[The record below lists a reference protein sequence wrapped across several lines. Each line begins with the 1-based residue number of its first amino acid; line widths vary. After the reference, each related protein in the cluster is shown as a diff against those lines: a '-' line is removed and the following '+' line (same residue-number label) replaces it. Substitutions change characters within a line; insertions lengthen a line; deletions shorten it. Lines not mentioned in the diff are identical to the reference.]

1 MRHVEIVLVRHALPL
16 RVELETGI
24 ADPELAAEG
33 HEQAAKMAAY
43 LGIEDVEAIYVSPL
57 RRALET
63 ARPLCEVLGLE
74 AVVSE
79 GVAEFD
85 RNSREYVP
93 VEELRATNDPR
104 WEKLLRGEWDGV
116 DEDPSIFKAR
126 VVATVEDMIARH
138 PGGRVVVVC
147 HGGVINQYLAHVL
160 GIETHVG
167 FFYPKYTS
175 IHRVMAA
182 RSGQRSIVS
191 INEASHLR

>member
-1 MRHVEIVLVRHALPL
+1 MEIVLVRHGLPL

-43 LGIEDVEAIYVSPL
+43 LGVEDVEAVYVSPL

-63 ARPLCEVLGLE
+63 ARPLCKVLGLE

-147 HGGVINQYLAHVL
+147 HGAVINQYLAHVL

-182 RSGQRSIVS
+182 RSGERSIVS

>member
-1 MRHVEIVLVRHALPL
+1 VEIVLVRHGLPL
-16 RVELETGI
+16 RIELETGI

-43 LGIEDVEAIYVSPL
+43 LGVEDVEAIYVSPL

-63 ARPLCEVLGLE
+63 ARPLCKVLGLE

>member
-1 MRHVEIVLVRHALPL
+1 MEIVLVRHGLPL

-24 ADPELAAEG
+24 ADPELASEG
-33 HEQAAKMAAY
+33 HEQAEKMAAY
-43 LGIEDVEAIYVSPL
+43 LGVEDIEAIYVSPL
-57 RRALET
+57 RRAVET
-63 ARPLCEVLGLE
+63 ARPLCKLLGIE

-116 DEDPSIFKAR
+116 DEDPSLFKSR
-126 VVATVEDMIARH
+126 VVATVDDMIAKH

-160 GIETHVG
+160 GIETHIG

>member
-1 MRHVEIVLVRHALPL
+1 MEIVFVRHGLPL

-43 LGIEDVEAIYVSPL
+43 LGVEDVEAVYVSPL

-63 ARPLCEVLGLE
+63 ARPLCKVLGLE

>member
-1 MRHVEIVLVRHALPL
+1 MEIVLVRHGLPL

-24 ADPELAAEG
+24 ADPELASEG

-43 LGIEDVEAIYVSPL
+43 LGVEDIEAVYVSPL
-57 RRALET
+57 RRAVET
-63 ARPLCEVLGLE
+63 AGPLCKLLGLE

-116 DEDPSIFKAR
+116 DEDPSLFRAR

-160 GIETHVG
+160 GIETHIG

>member
-1 MRHVEIVLVRHALPL
+1 MEIVLVRHGLPL

-43 LGIEDVEAIYVSPL
+43 LGVEDVEAVYVSPL

-63 ARPLCEVLGLE
+63 ARPLCKVLGLE

-126 VVATVEDMIARH
+126 VVETVEDMIARH

>member
-1 MRHVEIVLVRHALPL
+1 VEIVFVRHGLPL
-16 RVELETGI
+16 RIELETGI

-43 LGIEDVEAIYVSPL
+43 LGVEDVEAIYVSPL

-63 ARPLCEVLGLE
+63 ARPLCKVLGLE

-182 RSGQRSIVS
+182 RSGERSIVS

>member
-1 MRHVEIVLVRHALPL
+1 MEIVLVRHGLPL

-33 HEQAAKMAAY
+33 HEQAEKMAAY
-43 LGIEDVEAIYVSPL
+43 LGVEDVEAVYVSPL

-63 ARPLCEVLGLE
+63 ARPLCKVLGIE

>member
-1 MRHVEIVLVRHALPL
+1 MEIVLVRHGLPL

-33 HEQAAKMAAY
+33 HEQAEKMAAY
-43 LGIEDVEAIYVSPL
+43 LGVEDVEAVYVSPL

-63 ARPLCEVLGLE
+63 ARPLCKVLGLE

-126 VVATVEDMIARH
+126 VVGTVEDMIARH

>member
-1 MRHVEIVLVRHALPL
+1 VEIVLVRHGLPL

-43 LGIEDVEAIYVSPL
+43 LGVEDVEAVYVSPL

-63 ARPLCEVLGLE
+63 ARPLCKVLGLE

-93 VEELRATNDPR
+93 VEELRASNDPR

-160 GIETHVG
+160 GIETHIG

>member
-1 MRHVEIVLVRHALPL
+1 MEIVLVRHGLPL

-24 ADPELAAEG
+24 ADPELASEG

-43 LGIEDVEAIYVSPL
+43 LGVEDIEAVYVSPL
-57 RRALET
+57 RRAVET
-63 ARPLCEVLGLE
+63 ARPLCKLLGLE

-93 VEELRATNDPR
+93 VEELRANNDPR

-116 DEDPSIFKAR
+116 DEDPSLFRAR

-160 GIETHVG
+160 GIETHIG

>member
-1 MRHVEIVLVRHALPL
+1 VEIVFVRHGLPL

-33 HEQAAKMAAY
+33 HEQAEKMAAY
-43 LGIEDVEAIYVSPL
+43 LGVEDVEAVYVSPL

-63 ARPLCEVLGLE
+63 ASPLCKVLGLE

-167 FFYPKYTS
+167 FFYPQYTS

-182 RSGQRSIVS
+182 RSGERSIVS

>member
-1 MRHVEIVLVRHALPL
+1 VEIVLVRHGLPL

-33 HEQAAKMAAY
+33 HEQAEKMAAY
-43 LGIEDVEAIYVSPL
+43 LGVEDVEAVYVSPL

-63 ARPLCEVLGLE
+63 ARPLCKVLGLE

-116 DEDPSIFKAR
+116 DEDPSVFKAR

>member
-1 MRHVEIVLVRHALPL
+1 MEIVLVRHGLPL

-43 LGIEDVEAIYVSPL
+43 LGVEDVEAVYVSPL

-63 ARPLCEVLGLE
+63 ASPLCKVLGLE

-126 VVATVEDMIARH
+126 VVETLEDMIARH

-147 HGGVINQYLAHVL
+147 HGGVINQYLAHIL

-167 FFYPKYTS
+167 FFIRNTRRY
-175 IHRVMAA
+175 I
-182 RSGQRSIVS
+182 
-191 INEASHLR
+191 E

>member
-1 MRHVEIVLVRHALPL
+1 MEIVLVRHGLPL

-24 ADPELAAEG
+24 ADPELASEG

-43 LGIEDVEAIYVSPL
+43 LGVEDIEAVYVSPL
-57 RRALET
+57 RRAVET
-63 ARPLCEVLGLE
+63 ARPLCKLLGLE

-93 VEELRATNDPR
+93 VEELRANNDPR

-116 DEDPSIFKAR
+116 DEDPSLFKSR
-126 VVATVEDMIARH
+126 VVETVDDMIAKH

-160 GIETHVG
+160 GIETHIG

>member
-1 MRHVEIVLVRHALPL
+1 MEIVLVRHGLPL

-43 LGIEDVEAIYVSPL
+43 LGVEDVEAVYVSPL

-63 ARPLCEVLGLE
+63 ARPLCKVLGLE

-93 VEELRATNDPR
+93 VEELRASNDPR

>member
-1 MRHVEIVLVRHALPL
+1 MEIVLVRHGLPL

-43 LGIEDVEAIYVSPL
+43 LGVEDVEAVYVSPL

-63 ARPLCEVLGLE
+63 ARPLCKVLGLE

-116 DEDPSIFKAR
+116 DEDPSLFKAR
-126 VVATVEDMIARH
+126 VVTTVEDMIARH

>member
-1 MRHVEIVLVRHALPL
+1 MEIVLVRHGLPL

-43 LGIEDVEAIYVSPL
+43 LGVEDVEAVYVSPL

-63 ARPLCEVLGLE
+63 ARPLCKLLGLE

-93 VEELRATNDPR
+93 VEELRASNDPR

-116 DEDPSIFKAR
+116 DEDPSLFKTR
-126 VVATVEDMIARH
+126 VVETVEDMIARH

>member
-1 MRHVEIVLVRHALPL
+1 VEIVLVRHGLPL

-43 LGIEDVEAIYVSPL
+43 LGVEDVEAVYVSPL

-63 ARPLCEVLGLE
+63 ARPLCKVLGLD

-93 VEELRATNDPR
+93 VEELRASNDPR

-116 DEDPSIFKAR
+116 DEDPSLFKAR
-126 VVATVEDMIARH
+126 VVETIEDMIARH
-138 PGGRVVVVC
+138 AGGRVVVVC

-160 GIETHVG
+160 GIETHIG

-191 INEASHLR
+191 INEASHLL

>member
-1 MRHVEIVLVRHALPL
+1 VEIVLVRHGLPL

-33 HEQAAKMAAY
+33 HEQAAKMATY
-43 LGIEDVEAIYVSPL
+43 LGVEDVEAVYVSPL
-57 RRALET
+57 RRAIET
-63 ARPLCEVLGLE
+63 ARPLCKVLGLE

-126 VVATVEDMIARH
+126 VVETVEDMIARH

-160 GIETHVG
+160 GIETHIG

>member
-1 MRHVEIVLVRHALPL
+1 VEIVLVRHGLPL

-24 ADPELAAEG
+24 ADPELASEG
-33 HEQAAKMAAY
+33 HEQANKMAAY
-43 LGIEDVEAIYVSPL
+43 LGVEDIEAIYVSPL
-57 RRALET
+57 RRAVET
-63 ARPLCEVLGLE
+63 ARPLCKLLGLK

-116 DEDPSIFKAR
+116 DEDPSLFKAR

-160 GIETHVG
+160 GIETHIG

-175 IHRVMAA
+175 IHRVMAS

>member
-1 MRHVEIVLVRHALPL
+1 MEIVFVRHGLPL

-43 LGIEDVEAIYVSPL
+43 LGVEDVEAVYVSPL

-63 ARPLCEVLGLE
+63 ARPLCKVLGLG

>member
-1 MRHVEIVLVRHALPL
+1 MEIVLVRHGLPL

-43 LGIEDVEAIYVSPL
+43 LGVEDVEAVYVSPL

-63 ARPLCEVLGLE
+63 ARPLCKVLGLE

-116 DEDPSIFKAR
+116 DEDPSLFKAR
-126 VVATVEDMIARH
+126 VVATVEDMIAQH

-160 GIETHVG
+160 GIETHIG

>member
-1 MRHVEIVLVRHALPL
+1 MEIVLVRHGLPL

-33 HEQAAKMAAY
+33 HEQAEKMAAY
-43 LGIEDVEAIYVSPL
+43 LGVEDVEAIYVSPL
-57 RRALET
+57 RRAIET
-63 ARPLCEVLGLE
+63 ARPLSKLLGLE

-116 DEDPSIFKAR
+116 DEDPSLFKAR
-126 VVATVEDMIARH
+126 VVETVEDMIARH

-160 GIETHVG
+160 GIETHIG

>member
-1 MRHVEIVLVRHALPL
+1 VEIVFVRHGLPL

-33 HEQAAKMAAY
+33 HEQAEKMAAY
-43 LGIEDVEAIYVSPL
+43 LGVEDVEAVYVSPL

-63 ARPLCEVLGLE
+63 ARPLCKVLGLE

-116 DEDPSIFKAR
+116 DEDPSLFKSR
-126 VVATVEDMIARH
+126 VVETVEDMIARH

-160 GIETHVG
+160 GIETHIG

>member
-1 MRHVEIVLVRHALPL
+1 MEIVFVRHGLPL

-43 LGIEDVEAIYVSPL
+43 LGVEDVEAVYVSPL

-63 ARPLCEVLGLE
+63 ARPLCKVLGLE

-116 DEDPSIFKAR
+116 DEDPSLFKAR
-126 VVATVEDMIARH
+126 VVETVEDMIARH

-160 GIETHVG
+160 GIETHIG

>member
-1 MRHVEIVLVRHALPL
+1 VEIVFVRHGLPL
-16 RVELETGI
+16 RIELETGI

-43 LGIEDVEAIYVSPL
+43 LGVEDVEAVYVSPL

-63 ARPLCEVLGLE
+63 ASPLCKVLGLE

-116 DEDPSIFKAR
+116 DEDPSLFKAR

-182 RSGQRSIVS
+182 RSGERSIVS

>member
-1 MRHVEIVLVRHALPL
+1 VEIVLVRHGLPL
-16 RVELETGI
+16 RVELEMGI

-33 HEQAAKMAAY
+33 HEQAEKMAAY
-43 LGIEDVEAIYVSPL
+43 LGVEDIEAIYVSPL
-57 RRALET
+57 RRAIET
-63 ARPLCEVLGLE
+63 ARPLCKLLGLE

-116 DEDPSIFKAR
+116 DEDPSLFKAR

>member
-1 MRHVEIVLVRHALPL
+1 MEIVLVRHGLPL

-33 HEQAAKMAAY
+33 HEQAEKMAAY
-43 LGIEDVEAIYVSPL
+43 LGVEDVEAVYVSPL

-63 ARPLCEVLGLE
+63 ARPLCKVLGLE
-74 AVVSE
+74 AVVSQ

-93 VEELRATNDPR
+93 MEELRATNDPR

-126 VVATVEDMIARH
+126 VIESVEAIIERH

-182 RSGQRSIVS
+182 RSGERSIVS
-191 INEASHLR
+191 INEAAHLR

>member
-1 MRHVEIVLVRHALPL
+1 VEIVLVRHGLPL

-33 HEQAAKMAAY
+33 HEQAEKMAAY
-43 LGIEDVEAIYVSPL
+43 LGVEDVEAVYVSPL

-63 ARPLCEVLGLE
+63 ARPLCKVLGLE

-160 GIETHVG
+160 GIETHIG

>member
-1 MRHVEIVLVRHALPL
+1 VEIVLVRHGLPL

-43 LGIEDVEAIYVSPL
+43 LGVEDVEAVYVSPL

-63 ARPLCEVLGLE
+63 ARPLCKVLGLE

-126 VVATVEDMIARH
+126 VVVTVEDMIARH

-182 RSGQRSIVS
+182 RSGERSIVS

>member
-1 MRHVEIVLVRHALPL
+1 VEIVLVRHGLPL

-43 LGIEDVEAIYVSPL
+43 LGVEDIEAVYVSPL

-63 ARPLCEVLGLE
+63 ARPLCKVLGIE

-93 VEELRATNDPR
+93 VEELRASNDPR

-116 DEDPSIFKAR
+116 DEDPSLFKAR
-126 VVATVEDMIARH
+126 VVETIEDMIARH
-138 PGGRVVVVC
+138 AGGRVVVVC

-182 RSGQRSIVS
+182 RSGERSIVS